1 MTQDP
6 IIYYISGL
14 GADHRAYMFLQIEHF
29 EKRDIHWV
37 NHFEKDSMGSYAEK
51 LIAQIDLSRPVILVG
66 TSLGGMLAIEISKRI
81 KVEHTFLIST
91 IKNRSEQPAYFNFF
105 RWFPMY
111 EWMPDN
117 VMGNPEFWLKFLF
130 PAGMKS
136 EWKEMFADMFSK
148 WSPSFLRWAMR
159 ASLQW
164 DNEQKIENFTHIHGD
179 RDIVFPHIHLSN
191 FHLIKS
197 GTHIMVLSKAR
208 EIKSI
213 IEKVLEEKFD
223 LSTKTL

>member
-1 MTQDP
+1 MNNSP
-6 IIYYISGL
+6 IVYYISGL
-14 GADHRAYMFLQIEHF
+14 GADHRAYMFLQMDGYETKNIN
-29 EKRDIHWV
+29 WV
-37 NHFEKDSMGSYAEK
+37 QHADKDSMGDYAQK
-51 LIAQIDLSRPVILVG
+51 LIEQIDTSRPVVLIG
-66 TSLGGMLAIEISKRI
+66 TSLGGMLSVEIAKRI
-81 KVEHTFLIST
+81 KVAHVFLIST
-91 IKNRSEQPAYFNFF
+91 IKNKAEQPAYFNFF
-105 RWFPMY
+105 KWFPMY

-164 DNEQKIENFTHIHGD
+164 NNDAKIENYTHIHGD
-179 RDIVFPHIHLSN
+179 SDIVFPHVHLSN
-191 FHLIKS
+191 YHLIKS

-208 EIKSI
+208 EIKAI
-213 IEKVLEEKFD
+213 IQEELKKKFN
-223 LSTKTL
+223 

>member
-1 MTQDP
+1 MSKDP

-14 GADHRAYMFLQIEHF
+14 GADHRAYQFLQLENFETKNIE
-29 EKRDIHWV
+29 WV
-37 NHFEKDSMGSYAEK
+37 QHSEKDTMGTYAEK
-51 LIAQIDLSRPVILVG
+51 LLPQIDTSRPVILIG
-66 TSLGGMLAIEISKRI
+66 TSLGGMLSIEIAKRI
-81 KVEHTFLIST
+81 DVQHTFLISS

-111 EWMPDN
+111 DWMPDN

-130 PAGMKS
+130 PAGMKT

-148 WSPSFLRWAMR
+148 WSPSFLRWAMK
-159 ASLQW
+159 ASLLW
-164 DNEQKIENFTHIHGD
+164 DNDAKIENYTHIHGD
-179 RDIVFPHIHLSN
+179 RDIVFPHIHLHN
-191 FHLIKS
+191 FHLIKG

-213 IEKVLEEKFD
+213 ITKVLEV
-223 LSTKTL
+223 